1 MAARRGVWV
10 RVKRLTPKQRAD
22 IAAQCERVIAE
33 TLKPKFLPEIRPTEF
48 NYPVDIFGKWRANT
62 YSFVVRYRSGFPDN
76 AGEEFNAPFARLDH
90 LEDNF
95 EETRFDVM
103 WMRHTGRWWLL
114 YHSVSL
120 EEALNHIANDGFFV
134 PC

>member
-1 MAARRGVWV
+1 MAAQRGVWV
-10 RVKRLTPKQRAD
+10 RVKSLTPKERVD
-22 IAAQCERVIAE
+22 IAARCERVIAE

-62 YSFVVRYRSGFPDN
+62 YIFIVRYRSGFADT
-76 AGEEFNAPFARLDH
+76 AGDKFNAPFARLDH
-90 LEDNF
+90 LDDCF
-95 EETRFDVM
+95 EEIRFDVM

-114 YHSVSL
+114 HHSVSL
-120 EEALNHIANDGFFV
+120 EEALRHIATDGFFV